1 MRFIVFKR
9 PSLRNAVLWAILLFV
24 VLAYRENVV
33 SVFSGK
39 LKPIYSAE
47 VTTNE
52 IGLTFDISWGEKTAE
67 PILNTLKEKGVKAT
81 FFLSSPWAFK
91 HEELVKRMVA
101 DGHEIA
107 SHGDRHVDLNTLSP
121 SEIEREIKTAHVVLE
136 QMTGQKISLLRPPNG
151 AYDNKLISIS
161 QRLGYQVIQWSVDS
175 LDWKRPGPEAV
186 VNNVLNG
193 IPKGHGAGP
202 GDIILF
208 HASDSAPD
216 TIKALPVVI
225 DRLKAKNYE
234 LVPVGQ
240 LLKSATKTW
249 PPESNLAPLENSAT
263 SPSSDQIQG
272 QGQ

>member
-9 PSLRNAVLWAILLFV
+9 PSLRNAMLWAILLFV
-24 VLAYRENVV
+24 VLAYRENVI
-33 SVFSGK
+33 SVFSSK

-52 IGLTFDISWGEKTAE
+52 VGLTFDISWGEKTPE
-67 PILNTLKEKGVKAT
+67 PILDILKEKGVKAT
-81 FFLSSPWAFK
+81 FFISSPWASK
-91 HEELVKRMVA
+91 HEDLVKRMVT
-101 DGHEIA
+101 DGHEVA
-107 SHGDRHVDLNTLSP
+107 SHGNRHVDLNTLSP
-121 SEIEREIKTAHVVLE
+121 GEIEREIRSAHEVLL
-136 QMTGQKISLLRPPNG
+136 QISGQNISLLRPPNG
-151 AYDNKLISIS
+151 AYDNKLISVS

-186 VNNVLNG
+186 INNVLNG
-193 IPKGHGAGP
+193 LPNGHGAGP

-216 TIKALPVVI
+216 TINALPVVI
-225 DRLKAKNYE
+225 DQLRAKNYQ

-249 PPESNLAPLENSAT
+249 PPESNLAPLDNT
-263 SPSSDQIQG
+263 GSSNTQ
-272 QGQ
+272 